1 MTGAIRL
8 LRPDVASKIA
18 AGEVIE
24 RPASATKELLENA
37 LDAGATRISIEV
49 RGGGVELIRVSDNG
63 SGIPSDQVE
72 LAFERFATSKVTR
85 AEDLDAITTL
95 GFRGEALPSIASV
108 SRVTLSTRAQD
119 EESGTRID
127 VSDGS
132 VVRLEATGAPTG
144 TTIGVSGL
152 FRNFPAR
159 QKFLRSAGAETSRIQ
174 TVVTRYALAYPE
186 VAFELDL
193 DRGKRFASPG
203 SGSLREAVAAV
214 YGLKTAQAMLEMS
227 PEEAD
232 DDSQSTARGLT
243 GDPSMSRANRSYV
256 SFFVNRRWIQ
266 NRALGVAV
274 DQAYHGFM
282 AERRFP
288 LAVINIDVPPGEVDV
303 NAHPSKTEV
312 RFRQEGQIF
321 ATVQQAVRRALI
333 AHAPVP
339 EVRGVRQG
347 QAHTQPSS
355 SSTASGSFWPA
366 PPFLRQ
372 ERPSAGMASPPIGWP
387 DAPTGRQN
395 ESPVPDIPQEPV
407 VPRNTLPVLRVLGQ
421 VQSTYIVAEGP
432 DGMYLID
439 QHAAH
444 ERVIFEQVKAEAMSG
459 EPDVQTLL
467 EPIVVEVNP
476 ELHNLVRTQAKAVA
490 SLGFLVEPFGGDAYL
505 VRGVPVLLGA
515 SDPAQ
520 AFVDILELMADG
532 GGFETWEER
541 AAYSIACHSAI
552 RAGKTLVPEEMTG
565 LVRRLEACVQPNT
578 CPHGRPTMIHMTT
591 GQLEREFG
599 RR

>member
-1 MTGAIRL
+1 LPIRL

-24 RPASATKELLENA
+24 RPASAAKELVENA

-63 SGIPSDQVE
+63 SGIPADQVE

-85 AEDLDAITTL
+85 AEDLDSITTL
-95 GFRGEALPSIASV
+95 GFRGEALPSIAAV
-108 SRVTLSTRAQD
+108 SRVTLSTRAEG
-119 EESGTRID
+119 EEVGARID
-127 VSDGS
+127 VRDGA
-132 VVRLEATGAPTG
+132 VNRLEAAGAPIG
-144 TTIGVSGL
+144 TTISVSGL

-159 QKFLRSAGAETSRIQ
+159 QKFLRSVRSETSRIQ

-186 VAFELDL
+186 VAFELEL

-203 SGSLREAVAAV
+203 TGDLREAVAAV
-214 YGLKTAQAMLEMS
+214 YGLKTAEAMLEMA
-227 PEEAD
+227 PDED
-232 DDSQSTARGLT
+232 DAGQPVAWGLA
-243 GDPSMSRANRSYV
+243 GSPSMSRANRSYV

-266 NRALGVAV
+266 NRALGFAV

-288 LAVINIDVPPGEVDV
+288 LAVINVAVSPDEVDV

-321 ATVQQAVRRALI
+321 AAVQQAVRRALI
-333 AHAPVP
+333 DFAPVP
-339 EVRGVRQG
+339 EVRGVG
-347 QAHTQPSS
+347 HSPSHAPPPATSTSS
-355 SSTASGSFWPA
+355 SGFWPA
-366 PPFLRQ
+366 PPFVRQ
-372 ERPSAGMASPPIGWP
+372 DSPGIDPSSPPIGWP
-387 DAPTGRQN
+387 DPPVVEQSEAPV
-395 ESPVPDIPQEPV
+395 SDVAPAPV
-407 VPRNTLPVLRVLGQ
+407 VPKNALPVLRVLGQ

-444 ERVIFEQVKAEAMSG
+444 ERVMFEQVKAEAVSG
-459 EPDVQTLL
+459 EPNVQTLL
-467 EPIVVEVNP
+467 EPVVVEVNP
-476 ELHNLVRTQAKAVA
+476 ELRDLVDTQGAAVA
-490 SLGFLVEPFGGDAYL
+490 ALGFLAEPFGGDAYL
-505 VRGVPVLLGA
+505 VRGVPVLLGSA
-515 SDPAQ
+515 DPAQ
-520 AFVDILELMADG
+520 AFVDILELMAEG
-532 GGFETWEER
+532 GGFESWEER
-541 AAYSIACHSAI
+541 AAYSIACHAAI
-552 RAGKTLVPEEMTG
+552 RAGKTLVHEEMAG
-565 LVRRLEACVQPNT
+565 LIRRLEACVQPNT
-578 CPHGRPTMIHMTT
+578 CPHGRPTMIHMSS

>member
-288 LAVINIDVPPGEVDV
+288 LAVINIDVPPARWTSTHTRRRPRCDFGKKGRFSPRFNKPCGE
-303 NAHPSKTEV
+303 
-312 RFRQEGQIF
+312 R
-321 ATVQQAVRRALI
+321 
-333 AHAPVP
+333 
-339 EVRGVRQG
+339 
-347 QAHTQPSS
+347 
-355 SSTASGSFWPA
+355 
-366 PPFLRQ
+366 
-372 ERPSAGMASPPIGWP
+372 
-387 DAPTGRQN
+387 
-395 ESPVPDIPQEPV
+395 
-407 VPRNTLPVLRVLGQ
+407 
-421 VQSTYIVAEGP
+421 
-432 DGMYLID
+432 
-439 QHAAH
+439 
-444 ERVIFEQVKAEAMSG
+444 
-459 EPDVQTLL
+459 
-467 EPIVVEVNP
+467 
-476 ELHNLVRTQAKAVA
+476 
-490 SLGFLVEPFGGDAYL
+490 
-505 VRGVPVLLGA
+505 
-515 SDPAQ
+515 
-520 AFVDILELMADG
+520 
-532 GGFETWEER
+532 
-541 AAYSIACHSAI
+541 
-552 RAGKTLVPEEMTG
+552 
-565 LVRRLEACVQPNT
+565 
-578 CPHGRPTMIHMTT
+578 
-591 GQLEREFG
+591 
-599 RR
+599 